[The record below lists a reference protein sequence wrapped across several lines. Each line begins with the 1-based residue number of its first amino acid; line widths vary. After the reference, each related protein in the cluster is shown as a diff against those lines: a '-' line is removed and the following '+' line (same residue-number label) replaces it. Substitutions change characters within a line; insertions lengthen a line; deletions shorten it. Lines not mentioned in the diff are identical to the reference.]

1 MTYYYE
7 LDENDKVVKEYEED
21 EFGNID
27 ITYIDETIKDMQP
40 LNIFRNVLCSYEL
53 ELKINKELY
62 EKGNISKELYEKVEK
77 TLLERIKPIAEIIKI

>member
-77 TLLERIKPIAEIIKI
+77 ILLERIKPIAEIIKI

>member
-1 MTYYYE
+1 MAYYYE

-27 ITYIDETIKDMQP
+27 TTYIDETIKDMK
-40 LNIFRNVLCSYEL
+40 LFNIFKNVLCSYEL

-77 TLLERIKPIAEIIKI
+77 ILLERIKPIAEIIKV

>member
-77 TLLERIKPIAEIIKI
+77 ILSERIKPIAEIIKV